1 MTHNPL
7 LLSVSLSAADRA
19 LQRALAH
26 ADAAHRPAIAD
37 AQMRVAI
44 LAATAKIA
52 AGELKVHYCEPGA
65 RSIDPGAGQRI
76 HRPTDKPQKR
86 NRSTL
91 EDLA

>member
-1 MTHNPL
+1 
-7 LLSVSLSAADRA
+7 
-19 LQRALAH
+19 
-26 ADAAHRPAIAD
+26 
-37 AQMRVAI
+37 MRVAI